1 MQGVIE
7 RGFMKTRKVLSS
19 TLALMLSA
27 FMGLG
32 NLTPVF
38 AEKVKGTEI
47 NTSEKTKEARHLNG
61 ERTKAEGAQ
70 FISYKDTDLVRVSIV
85 LEKTPTT
92 RKFPTK
98 GIAAN
103 KQAMKYRDALQ
114 KEQGTVIQNIEKNVL
129 DGEKMDVVW
138 NLTLA
143 ANMVSANVPFGK
155 IDAIKA
161 QKGVKTVVI
170 ERKYEPAVASKESD
184 DPNMATSGEMIGREA
199 AYAYGYTGAGS
210 IIAIVDTGI
219 DTDHQS
225 FDSSAFEYSLKEYE
239 EISGKDVDLLEAD
252 EVKMVFN
259 ALNISQ
265 YRESY
270 DANDNAVSFKF
281 KGSADKLYV
290 SSKIPFAFNY
300 ADNDLDVTHDNDK
313 EGEHGSH
320 VAGIAAANSYIP
332 DETSDTGF
340 ANALKK
346 VYTQGVAPDAQILA
360 MKVFGKKGG
369 AYDSDYMAAIEDA
382 IVLGADSVN
391 LSLGSSSAG
400 FTSDTDSLYSELL
413 ADLEKTDTV
422 VSISMGNSYSF
433 SQNNYQGAYYGRPYN
448 TVTDPNLH
456 TGGSPGSYTN
466 AFTVASIDN
475 TGTTAAYMEFGGK
488 TVFYNESLV
497 DENGNPYGNSALN
510 TIAGEHD
517 FVYLDT
523 IGTEE
528 DFAEIADIVAGKVA
542 ICNRGTTSFFEKANA
557 AAKNGATA
565 VVIANDK
572 PGTIFMNLAGYEYTI
587 PAVTISFDDA
597 DHIKKTAVKN
607 ATESGKTYYTG
618 KITVGEDVKVVKGT
632 NVPATMSDFSSWG
645 VPGSLELK
653 PEITAPGGNIYSV
666 NGLEAGGKGYESM
679 SGTSMAA
686 PQVAGMTAIV
696 AQYIRDNGLAEQEGI
711 TVRAL
716 AQSLLMGTAVPQVEY
731 TKKQEQMVPVGY
743 YSILKQ
749 GAGLA
754 NVGDALSAK
763 SYILMDE
770 SATRSA
776 ADGKVKVELGDDPEM
791 KGDYTYSFTVNNMT
805 DTPASYNLSSDFFTQ
820 DIFNDEDYGVDWM
833 KTSTA
838 LLTCDVKYTVDGQ
851 ETETITVPAHESIKV
866 TVNVN
871 NFQADEN
878 ATDLKDFTNGAYVE
892 GYTYITPVESADG
905 GYDDV
910 EQTIPVL
917 GFYGNWTASSMF
929 DKADYVTDL
938 YGNYYNVGELP
949 YTYDSYIQAALA
961 AAERENP
968 DFDPNEVDVEYY
980 ANTPIVGGYLNSINP
995 IDLDYIDYNGT
1006 VLEWPLEYRRAVNS
1020 QDSLG
1025 YEIRLIR
1032 NAAAIAAYAFDQNG
1046 EIIWVS
1052 EPEYD
1057 VSAPFYYDRYGT
1069 WLEYG
1074 EDGLYYFGALE
1085 EKFGD
1090 VGKTAAGLGVAE
1102 GDMFGF
1108 GIVAVPEY
1116 YCIDNKLSSNDI
1128 KNMLLSGELGD
1139 GAVLESYFTV
1149 DDTAPEILSREVV
1162 EDGEGGYKLVV
1173 EATDNQYVAG
1183 IVFMN
1188 TAETDEEG
1196 NPYMFTQTA
1205 TAVEPVN
1212 IVTGEE
1218 ADTVTFEVPI
1228 GDNNDI
1234 TETMQCAV
1242 YDYAS
1247 NEANVFDEKVMEALM
1262 LDPAETEAEAGTDV
1276 TFKAYNELLKPYNG
1290 STLYWQVDGAT
1301 SLGTSISDGVL
1312 TIGEDEKA
1320 EELTVYAVLLS
1331 KDNKYPVI
1339 PDAGTNAISVDDM
1352 EKGVDYTTIAM
1363 ATVKVIPYC
1372 DITVNTTGKGTV
1384 DPAEGK
1390 VLKGKTFSLTVT
1402 PAEGNVVKVLV
1413 NGAETEVKDG
1423 KVEFTVEGDTSVV
1436 VEFTAIPEYR
1446 IILNA
1451 GEGGSASS
1459 SAETAKEGEKVTIT
1473 VEPKEGY
1480 DAVVTVN
1487 GEAVDASSG
1496 SFDVTVTKDM
1506 DIKVTFVEKAN
1517 ETEVTMYRMYNPN
1530 SGEHFYTA
1538 KAAERDAL
1546 IVVGWTYEG
1555 IGWIAPKESET
1566 PVYRLYNKNGGEHHY
1581 TLDAAE
1587 RDALVAAGWNDE
1599 GIGWY
1604 NDDAKTVPVY
1614 REYNPNEFSCN
1625 HNYTTDKKEHDT
1637 LIGFGWLD
1645 EGIAWYAL
1653 RAK

>member
-1 MQGVIE
+1 MQGIIE

-38 AEKVKGTEI
+38 AEKVKGTEV
-47 NTSEKTKEARHLNG
+47 NLPEKTKEARKFNG

-85 LEKTPTT
+85 LEGVPTT
-92 RKFPTK
+92 KKYSTK

-103 KQAMKYRDALQ
+103 KQAMKYRDSLQ

-129 DGEKMDVVW
+129 NGEKLDVVW

-161 QKGVKTVVI
+161 QKGVKTVVL
-170 ERKYEPAVASKESD
+170 ERKYDPAVASKNSD
-184 DPNMATSGEMIGREA
+184 GPNMATSGEMIGRES

-210 IIAIVDTGI
+210 IVAIVDTGI

-225 FDSSAFEYSLKEYE
+225 FDASAFDYSIGEYE
-239 EISGKDVDLLEAD
+239 KASGKEVDLLEKD
-252 EVKMVFN
+252 EVKAVFN
-259 ALNISQ
+259 ELNITQ
-265 YRESY
+265 YRESVGA
-270 DANDNAVSFKF
+270 DGKEATFKY
-281 KGSADKLYV
+281 KGAADDLYLTT
-290 SSKIPFAFNY
+290 KIPFAFNY
-300 ADNDLDVTHDNDK
+300 ADNDLDVTHDNDT

-332 DETSDTGF
+332 AEEGF
-340 ANALKK
+340 ASALDT
-346 VYTQGVAPDAQILA
+346 VFTQGVAPDAQILA

-391 LSLGSSSAG
+391 LSLGSASAG

-413 ADLEKTDTV
+413 ADLEKSDTV
-422 VSISMGNSYSF
+422 VTLSMGNSSGFATNSYL
-433 SQNNYQGAYYGRPYN
+433 GAYYGITYN
-448 TVTDPNLH
+448 HEEDPNMS

-475 TGTTAAYMEFGGK
+475 IGTTAAYMDFNGY
-488 TVFYNESLV
+488 TVFYNETLV
-497 DENGNPYGNSALN
+497 DSNSVPYGNEALN

-523 IGTEE
+523 VGTEE
-528 DFAEIADIVAGKVA
+528 DFAEIADVVAGKIA

-565 VVIANDK
+565 VVIANNAA
-572 PGTIFMNLAGYEYTI
+572 GTIFMNLTGYEYTI
-587 PAVTISFDDA
+587 PAVTITLNDGTYLKANSTEN
-597 DHIKKTAVKN
+597 TA
-607 ATESGKTYYTG
+607 ESGNKYYTG
-618 KITVGEDVKVVKGT
+618 KITVGEGVKVEQGT

-645 VPGSLELK
+645 VPASLELK

-696 AQYIRDNGLAEQEGI
+696 AQYIRDNGLAEQEGM

-731 TKKQEQMVPVGY
+731 TEYNGQMVPVGY

-754 NVGDALSAK
+754 NVGAAVSAK

-770 SATRSA
+770 GATRSA
-776 ADGKVKVELGDDPEM
+776 ADGKVKVELGDDPEQ

-805 DTPASYNLSSDFFTQ
+805 DTPASYDLYSQFFTQ
-820 DIFNDEDYGVDWM
+820 DMFPAYGLNWM
-833 KTSTA
+833 DTWTA

-851 ETETITVPAHESIKV
+851 ETETITVPAHESVKV

-871 NFQADEN
+871 NFQADEEY
-878 ATDLKDFTNGAYVE
+878 TDLADFSNGAYIE
-892 GYTYITPVESADG
+892 GYTYITPVETADG

-910 EQTIPVL
+910 EQAIPVF
-917 GFYGNWTASSMF
+917 GFYGDWTASSMY
-929 DKADYVTDL
+929 DKQDYITDTYGMYDVT
-938 YGNYYNVGELP
+938 EMP
-949 YTYDSYIQAALA
+949 YTYDSYEQAALA
-961 AAERENP
+961 NGAQ
-968 DFDPNEVDVEYY
+968 VVEYY
-980 ANTPIVGGYLNSINP
+980 ANVPIVDGYLSTINP
-995 IDLDYIDYNGT
+995 VDLDYITYQDQTMAY
-1006 VLEWPLEYRRAVNS
+1006 PLYDRMAVNS
-1020 QDSLG
+1020 ASALG
-1025 YEIRLIR
+1025 YEFRLIR
-1032 NAAAIAAYAFDQNG
+1032 NAAALAAFAMDENG
-1046 EIIWVS
+1046 EVIWVS
-1052 EPEYD
+1052 EPTYD
-1057 VSAPFYYDRYGT
+1057 VSAPFYHERYGT

-1074 EDGLYYFGALE
+1074 EDGLFYFGSME
-1085 EKFGD
+1085 DKFGD
-1090 VGKTAAGLGVAE
+1090 VGKTAGGFGFAE
-1102 GDMFGF
+1102 GDKFTFGV
-1108 GIVAVPEY
+1108 IAIPEY
-1116 YCIDNKLSSNDI
+1116 CCVDNKLSSSDIRKMINDDAF
-1128 KNMLLSGELGD
+1128 GEGVYL
-1139 GAVLESYFTV
+1139 ASQFTV
-1149 DDTAPEILSREVV
+1149 DDTAPEIVRREIV
-1162 EDGEGGYKLVV
+1162 EDGEGGYKLIV
-1173 EATDNQYVAG
+1173 EAKDNQNVAG
-1183 IVFMN
+1183 IMFLN

-1196 NPYMFTQTA
+1196 NPYLFTQTA
-1205 TAVEPVN
+1205 TEVVPFD
-1212 IVTGEE
+1212 IMTGETPE
-1218 ADTVTFEVPI
+1218 TVTFEIPI
-1228 GDNNDI
+1228 GDNSDI

-1242 YDYAS
+1242 YDYAM
-1247 NEANVFDEKVMEALM
+1247 NEALVFDEKVMEALM
-1262 LDPAETEAEAGTDV
+1262 LDPAETEAAAGTEV
-1276 TFKAYNELLKPYNG
+1276 TFTAYNELLKPYNG

-1301 SLGTSISDGVL
+1301 SLGTSIADGVL

-1331 KDNKYPVI
+1331 EDNKYPVI
-1339 PDAGTNAISVDDM
+1339 PDAGTTAISVDEM
-1352 EKGVDYTTIAM
+1352 EEGEDYTTMAM

-1372 DITVNTTGKGTV
+1372 DITVNTTGEGTV
-1384 DPAEGK
+1384 DPAEGR
-1390 VLKGKTFSLTVT
+1390 VLKGETFSLTVT

-1413 NGAETEVKDG
+1413 NGTETEVKDG

-1459 SAETAKEGEKVTIT
+1459 SAATAKEGETVTIT

-1487 GEAVDASSG
+1487 GEVVDASSG

-1506 DIKVTFVEKAN
+1506 DIKVTFVEKES

-1581 TLDAAE
+1581 TVNAAE
-1587 RDALVAAGWNDE
+1587 KDALVAAEWVDE

-1604 NDDAKTVPVY
+1604 SDDAKTAPVY

-1625 HNYTTDKKEHDT
+1625 HNYTTNKAEHDA
-1637 LIGFGWLD
+1637 LVGMGWLD

>member
-1 MQGVIE
+1 
-7 RGFMKTRKVLSS
+7 MKTRKVLSS

-38 AEKVKGTEI
+38 AEKVKGTEV
-47 NTSEKTKEARHLNG
+47 NLPEKTKEARHFNG

-103 KQAMKYRDALQ
+103 KQAMKYRDSLQ

-184 DPNMATSGEMIGREA
+184 DPNMATSGEMIGRES
-199 AYAYGYTGAGS
+199 AYANGYTGAGS
-210 IIAIVDTGI
+210 IVAIVDTGI
-219 DTDHQS
+219 DDDHQS
-225 FDSSAFEYSLKEYE
+225 FDAKAFEYSIGEYE
-239 EISGKDVDLLEAD
+239 KKTGNTVDLLEKD
-252 EVKMVFN
+252 EVTAVYN
-259 ALNISQ
+259 QLNIAR
-265 YRESY
+265 YRESV
-270 DANDNAVSFKF
+270 DAEGNDASFKY
-281 KGSADKLYV
+281 KGDIEKLYF

-300 ADNDLDVTHDNDK
+300 ADNDTDFNHDNDK

-332 DETSDTGF
+332 DETSETGF

-382 IVLGADSVN
+382 IILGADSVN
-391 LSLGSSSAG
+391 LSLGSASAG
-400 FTSDTDSLYSELL
+400 FTSDTDSLYSDLL

-433 SQNNYQGAYYGRPYN
+433 AQNSYIGVPYN
-448 TVTDPNLH
+448 HLEDVNMH

-475 TGTTAAYMEFGGK
+475 SGTTAPYMDFGGK
-488 TVFYNESLV
+488 TIFYNESLV
-497 DENGNPYGNSALN
+497 DENGIPYGNEALN
-510 TIAGEHD
+510 TIAGEHE
-517 FVYLDT
+517 FVYLDSF
-523 IGTEE
+523 GAEG
-528 DFAEIADIVAGKVA
+528 DFDEIADVVNGKIA
-542 ICNRGTTSFFEKANA
+542 ICNRGGEISFYIKANE
-557 AAKNGATA
+557 AAKNGAIA
-565 VVIANDK
+565 VVIANNDE
-572 PGTIFMNLAGYEYTI
+572 GTIFMNLTGYEYTI
-587 PAVTISFDDA
+587 PAVTITQDDA
-597 DHIKKTAVKN
+597 DHIKENAVKN

-618 KITVGEDVKVVKGT
+618 KITVGEDVKVEKGT

-666 NGLEAGGKGYESM
+666 NGLEAGGKAYENM

-686 PQVAGMTAIV
+686 PQIAGMSALV
-696 AQYIRDNGLAEQEGI
+696 AQYIKENGLAEQEGI

-716 AQSLLMGTAVPQVEY
+716 TQSLLMGTAVPQIED
-731 TKKQEQMVPVGY
+731 Y
-743 YSILKQ
+743 YEDDNGGLIPAYFSVLKQ

-754 NVGDALSAK
+754 NVGDAVSAK

-776 ADGKVKVELGDDPEM
+776 ADGKVKVELGADPEK
-791 KGDYTYSFTVNNMT
+791 KGEYEYSFTVNNMK
-805 DTPASYNLSSDFFTQ
+805 DTPASYMLDSEFFTQYIFMHDFKSGTYRLWMADFTEPLSSD
-820 DIFNDEDYGVDWM
+820 
-833 KTSTA
+833 
-838 LLTCDVKYTVDGQ
+838 VKYAVDGQ
-851 ETETITVPAHESIKV
+851 ETETITVPAHGSVKV
-866 TVNVN
+866 TVSANVH
-871 NFQADEN
+871 ADESN
-878 ATDLKDFTNGAYVE
+878 LFYAENGGYIE
-892 GYTYITPVESADG
+892 GYTYIKPVSNDAEG
-905 GYDDV
+905 VIDDV
-910 EQTIPVL
+910 EQSIPVL
-917 GFYGNWTASSMF
+917 AFYGDWSDSSMYE
-929 DKADYVTDL
+929 KGNYVEDL
-938 YGNYYNVGELP
+938 YGRIEIIDTP
-949 YTYDSYIQAALA
+949 YTYDSYVMSALA
-961 AAERENP
+961 
-968 DFDPNEVDVEYY
+968 NESEFVEYY
-980 ANTPIVGGYLNSINP
+980 ANVPIVDGYLSTINP
-995 IDLDYIDYNGT
+995 VDLDYAVTDGEAYPT
-1006 VLEWPLEYRRAVNS
+1006 PLYERMAVNS
-1020 QDSLG
+1020 KSPLG
-1025 YEIRLIR
+1025 YEVRLIR
-1032 NAAAIAAYAFDQNG
+1032 NAAAIAAFALDSDG
-1046 EIIWVS
+1046 EVIWVG

-1057 VSAPFYYDRYGT
+1057 VSAPFYHERYGT

-1074 EDGLYYFGALE
+1074 EDGLYYFGSLE

-1090 VGKTAAGLGVAE
+1090 VGKTAGGLGVEE
-1102 GDMFGF
+1102 GNTFTF
-1108 GIVAVPEY
+1108 GIVAIPEY
-1116 YCIDNKLSSNDI
+1116 YNIDGKITASDI
-1128 KNMLLSGELGD
+1128 KKMINEDALGY
-1139 GAVLESYFTV
+1139 GAYLATEFTV
-1149 DDTAPEILSREVV
+1149 DDTAPEIISREVV

-1173 EATDNQYVAG
+1173 EAKDNQNLAG
-1183 IVFMN
+1183 IVFLN
-1188 TAETDEEG
+1188 TAQTDEEG
-1196 NPYMFTQTA
+1196 NPYIFTQTA
-1205 TAVEPVN
+1205 TEVVPYDGTTPE
-1212 IVTGEE
+1212 
-1218 ADTVTFEVPI
+1218 TVKFEVPI
-1228 GDNNDI
+1228 GKNSDI

-1262 LDPAETEAEAGTDV
+1262 LDPAETKAAAGTDV
-1276 TFKAYNELLKPYNG
+1276 TFTAYNELLKPYNG

-1339 PDAGTNAISVDDM
+1339 PDAGTNAISVDEM
-1352 EKGVDYTTIAM
+1352 EKGKDYTTMAM

-1384 DPAEGK
+1384 DPAEGR

-1625 HNYTTDKKEHDT
+1625 HNYTTDKTENDT